1 MRLVVDARTSAFAA
15 FVDYAGLFPPASL
28 TVKGAVEGYRKNRA
42 SSSAWVSGR
51 FLVRASQLEE
61 LASVVTP
68 TMTRE
73 EGPWEIGVV
82 FDTPPAEAASHA
94 AAFHAEM
101 EPALTVAAAEA
112 RILDPDPAG
121 VGALVTTIGSINPDV
136 VAFLEVLRNAD
147 VRSQIDSVSAALA
160 AAGMAGGAKLRCG
173 GISPDLFPSTEEV
186 AHFIVTAVD
195 ASVPFKATAGLHQP
209 IRHFDKTLGVW
220 RHGFVNLL
228 IATVAATAGESGSVV
243 HDIVA
248 ETDPDAFAIS
258 PAFATWREL
267 RFPGSA
273 LRRMRQHNFI
283 AYGSCDFDEPID
295 ALTDLS
301 LLGEGT

>member
-28 TVKGAVEGYRKNRA
+28 TIERAVEGYRRNRA
-42 SSSAWVSGR
+42 STSAWVSGR

-61 LASVVTP
+61 LAAVATS
-68 TMTRE
+68 TMSRD

-82 FDTPPAEAASHA
+82 FDTPPAEAASQA

-101 EPALTVAAAEA
+101 EPALSVAAAEA
-112 RILDPDPAG
+112 RILDPTLDAIR
-121 VGALVTTIGSINPDV
+121 ALVTTIGSINPDV
-136 VAFLEVLRNAD
+136 VAFLEVLRASD
-147 VRSQIDSVSAALA
+147 IRAQIDAIGTVLDE
-160 AAGMAGGAKLRCG
+160 AGMTGGAKLRCG
-173 GISPDLFPSTEEV
+173 GITADLFPSTKEV
-186 AHFIVTAVD
+186 AGFIIGAAE

-209 IRHFDKTLGVW
+209 IRHFDEALDVW

-228 IATVAATAGESGSVV
+228 IATAAAAAGEAEEVV